1 MTLSRTLDVFMT
13 LLSLSLFL
21 LFEAGRIEPTGPG
34 SGFFVVIW
42 PSFGFNKH
50 RFSASH
56 GGVLC
61 GYLLWRCI
69 VQRLVTVGCRPN
81 PLIIIGGESNDFY

>member
-13 LLSLSLFL
+13 LLFLSLFL
-21 LFEAGRIEPTGPG
+21 LSRAGRIEPVGRG
-34 SGFFVVIW
+34 DGFSAVIW
-42 PSFGFNKH
+42 QFFGFNKH
-50 RFSASH
+50 RFPASH

-61 GYLLWRCI
+61 GYLLWCCLL
-69 VQRLVTVGCRPN
+69 QRPITIGCYSN